1 MKKNIFITILIIA
14 TFIPFGALAQG
25 VAINEDNST
34 PDASAILDVKSTTK
48 GLLIPSMTTFQRNA
62 IVSPAEGLMI
72 YNTTTH
78 EINQRQNGLWK
89 YFINNDY
96 WVRGGGQMFN
106 IGDKIG
112 INIAGPNE
120 RLEVGGNIRATGS
133 MIIDNTSAILQLKS
147 AATNKGFMQLSGDNV
162 RIGTNSGNATGN
174 VIFRMNGN
182 DRIKINPE
190 GDIDVEGK
198 ITNTAST
205 GNASLIPYCYG
216 KIDDDG
222 TIISG
227 TGNFTAVRLL
237 SGYYRISCAGVSYN
251 SIVIISASSGGR
263 TASAWV
269 SDDQT
274 IDIVTYSIFTN
285 LTSDVVFQFVVYN
298 P

>member
-1 MKKNIFITILIIA
+1 MKKNIFITILIVS
-14 TFIPFGALAQG
+14 TFIHFGTLAQG
-25 VAINEDNST
+25 VAINENNST
-34 PDASAILDVKSTTK
+34 PDASAILDVQSTTK

-89 YFINNDY
+89 YFLNNDY
-96 WVRGGGQMFN
+96 WIRGGGQMFN

-120 RLEVGGNIRATGS
+120 RLEVGGNIRTTGS

-147 AATNKGFMQLSGDNV
+147 AAVNKGFMQLSGDNV

-182 DRIKINPE
+182 DRITINPE
-190 GDIDVEGK
+190 GDIDIEGK
-198 ITNTAST
+198 ITNIAST

-222 TIISG
+222 SIISG
-227 TGNFTAVRLL
+227 TGNFTAARL
-237 SGYYRISCAGVSYN
+237 SVGYYRIYCSGVSFD
-251 SIVIISASSGGR
+251 SIVIATSIADNSAS
-263 TASAWV
+263 ALAF
-269 SDDQT
+269 DDQT
-274 IDIVTYSIFTN
+274 IDIVLYDISTHN
-285 LTSDVVFQFVVYN
+285 LSDNLFQFIVYN

>member
-1 MKKNIFITILIIA
+1 MKKNIFTAILIIC
-14 TFIPFGALAQG
+14 TFIHFGALAQG
-25 VAINEDNST
+25 VAINKDNSI
-34 PDASAILDVKSTTK
+34 PDASAILDVQSTTK

-78 EINQRQNGLWK
+78 EINQRQNGIWK
-89 YFINNDY
+89 YFLNNDY

-133 MIIDNTSAILQLKS
+133 MIIDNTSAIVQLKS

-162 RIGTNSGNATGN
+162 RIGTNSGNASGN

-182 DRIKINPE
+182 DRITINPE

-205 GNASLIPYCYG
+205 GNASLIPFCYG
-216 KIDDDG
+216 RIDSDG
-222 TIISG
+222 SIISG
-227 TGNFTAVRLL
+227 TGNFTAVRL
-237 SGYYRISCAGVSYN
+237 SVGYYRVYCTGVSVD
-251 SIVIISASSGGR
+251 SIVIITSNGDK
-263 TASAWV
+263 TASGLAF
-269 SDDQT
+269 DDQT
-274 IDIVTYSIFTN
+274 IDIVLYDISTN
-285 LTSDVVFQFVVYN
+285 LISDGIVQFVVYN